1 MGPGPRRLITEG
13 SQGGMNQLAGF
24 GVVEPLWKSQL
35 RLLLFLLL
43 SVIWRRVFL
52 FFLSEPGRDASRG
65 YQLSRQMRVDSAGI
79 DSQSLIEL
87 RSCEVPGFLFSL
99 KSSSCP
105 RASPPRQYTAFLH
118 LESHVPRIRHL
129 SPGVTHRHYSDVQQ
143 SRSFQSF
150 RSSGWASRTAFRP
163 HRQA

>member
-1 MGPGPRRLITEG
+1 MGPEPSRFEAAARRRDG
-13 SQGGMNQLAGF
+13 SARRF
-24 GVVEPLWKSQL
+24 RIVEPLCKSQF
-35 RLLLFLLL
+35 RLLLFLLP
-43 SVIWRRVFL
+43 SAIWRRVFL

-79 DSQSLIEL
+79 DSLSLIEL

-99 KSSSCP
+99 KSSSC
-105 RASPPRQYTAFLH
+105 PRQYTAFLH

>member
-1 MGPGPRRLITEG
+1 MRRRDFFSRSRKEG
-13 SQGGMNQLAGF
+13 SVRTRTG
-24 GVVEPLWKSQL
+24 S
-35 RLLLFLLL
+35 RLVTFQTSLYNSF
-43 SVIWRRVFL
+43 SRRVFW
-52 FFLSEPGRDASRG
+52 FFLSETGRDASRG

-79 DSQSLIEL
+79 DSLSLIEL